1 MIRSRE
7 VGLFNAYA
15 FASAVALTLCFWGC
29 LLLFT
34 AFGIRNLIANA
45 DHYFAYNL
53 ISIGG
58 LLLQMYRTDSNQVN
72 LLALDSAQNLRLSI
86 HATLHVAAALTV
98 MLVLAKD
105 AMISRLFL
113 LVYLAALP
121 GALFAVNAIIPKLL
135 SHAFFSGRNQLPTL
149 LVGRPKRAGRIRHWL
164 RRMEPY
170 GIHVVGF
177 LVDGAEDEPLPRRAQ
192 RIPVVG
198 HAADLEGILQ
208 KIRIDTVVLVDIPQ
222 DQAVLDAIITATER
236 RGVRLLAVNNLSEG
250 FRHSLRYYRQ
260 FGTDFLAMREEP
272 LQDPINRM
280 AKRAL
285 DVAIAL
291 PAVVFLLP
299 PLALLV
305 AIIHRVQS
313 PGPLFYRQTR
323 AGIQNRKFEIFKFRS
338 MHADNPDAARQA
350 TKNDERVFTL
360 GRFLRQSSIDEI
372 PQFLNVLRGEM
383 SLVGPRP
390 HMVEHNAQF
399 ARVLESYHI
408 RAFVK
413 PGLTGLAQVR
423 GFRGEARTTEDIRK
437 RVECDIEYIERWSLT
452 LDMFLVIQTAWQI
465 LRPPKSAY

>member
-1 MIRSRE
+1 
-7 VGLFNAYA
+7 
-15 FASAVALTLCFWGC
+15 
-29 LLLFT
+29 
-34 AFGIRNLIANA
+34 
-45 DHYFAYNL
+45 
-53 ISIGG
+53 
-58 LLLQMYRTDSNQVN
+58 
-72 LLALDSAQNLRLSI
+72 
-86 HATLHVAAALTV
+86 
-98 MLVLAKD
+98 
-105 AMISRLFL
+105 
-113 LVYLAALP
+113 
-121 GALFAVNAIIPKLL
+121 
-135 SHAFFSGRNQLPTL
+135 
-149 LVGRPKRAGRIRHWL
+149 
-164 RRMEPY
+164 
-170 GIHVVGF
+170 
-177 LVDGAEDEPLPRRAQ
+177 
-192 RIPVVG
+192 
-198 HAADLEGILQ
+198 
-208 KIRIDTVVLVDIPQ
+208 
-222 DQAVLDAIITATER
+222 
-236 RGVRLLAVNNLSEG
+236 
-250 FRHSLRYYRQ
+250 
-260 FGTDFLAMREEP
+260 
-272 LQDPINRM
+272 M